1 MISQR
6 VALDLEAPGVEVL
19 ETGIFGLTDLDNP
32 LAEGAGATFDVEDSS
47 AVATNTSGVVS
58 VPSRSTNPDSS
69 DSDSGSSE
77 YEWHTTDEESGG
89 EDDAADGAAP
99 NGAAA
104 PPNGLTPQKSDDM

>member
-1 MISQR
+1 M
-6 VALDLEAPGVEVL
+6 
-19 ETGIFGLTDLDNP
+19 DNP
-32 LAEGAGATFDVEDSS
+32 LAEGPGATFDVEDSS

-89 EDDAADGAAP
+89 EDDDAADGAAP